1 MCTLGIVNR
10 IGSINKIVAYR
21 RQNMYFLPLLAATT
35 QKGSMLPTLLIYG
48 ALFAFMWFV
57 LIRPQRK
64 KQKETEMLQ
73 NALKVGDPVL
83 LNSGMYGKIV
93 DIVNNVIILELGTNK
108 SVRVPVQRA
117 GVISIAEP
125 DLSIVKE
132 EKEEA

>member
-1 MCTLGIVNR
+1 
-10 IGSINKIVAYR
+10 
-21 RQNMYFLPLLAATT
+21 MYLLPLLETTTTT
-35 QKGSMLPTLLIYG
+35 QSIVPTLMIYG

-57 LIRPQRK
+57 LIRPQKK
-64 KQKETEMLQ
+64 KQKEALSLQ

-93 DIVNNVIILELGTNK
+93 DVVNNIIIVELGTNK

-117 GVISIAEP
+117 GVISITEP

-132 EKEEA
+132 EIED